1 MSDSNT
7 WRHKGERTEL
17 VERLIASERRCRLL
31 ERTLT
36 EYAEA
41 KDEDGTV
48 GSYVTALQARIA
60 QLEENVERLIHRRKA
75 S

>member
-1 MSDSNT
+1 MT
-7 WRHKGERTEL
+7 PHAEL

-36 EYAEA
+36 EYAQA
-41 KDEDGTV
+41 KDDDPQT
-48 GSYVTALQARIA
+48 GSYVTALQARIS
-60 QLEENVERLIHRRKA
+60 QLEENVERLTHRRKA

>member
-1 MSDSNT
+1 MSD
-7 WRHKGERTEL
+7 WRHPAERAEL
-17 VERLIASERRCRLL
+17 VERLVASERRCRLL

-36 EYAEA
+36 EYAEV
-41 KDEDGTV
+41 KDGDGSV

-60 QLEENVERLIHRRKA
+60 RLEENVERLTQRRKA

>member
-1 MSDSNT
+1 MSE
-7 WRHKGERTEL
+7 WRYPSERKDL
-17 VERLIASERRCRLL
+17 VERLVAAERRCRLL

-36 EYAEA
+36 EYAEV
-41 KDEDGTV
+41 KDQDPQT

-60 QLEENVERLIHRRKA
+60 QLEANVERLTQRRKA

>member
-1 MSDSNT
+1 MSSD
-7 WRHKGERTEL
+7 WRHPTERADL
-17 VERLIASERRCRLL
+17 VERLVASERRVRLL

-41 KDEDGTV
+41 KDEDGSV

-60 QLEENVERLIHRRKA
+60 QLEANVERLTQRRKA

>member
-1 MSDSNT
+1 MNT
-7 WRHKGERTEL
+7 TRAEL

-41 KDEDGTV
+41 KDADGSV
-48 GSYVTALQARIA
+48 GSYVSALQARIS
-60 QLEENVERLIHRRKA
+60 QLEDNIDRLTHRRRSA
-75 S
+75 